1 MAMTAITKAGLPQ
14 DISFPLLLLLAQA
27 FDFLRQPVIGAGH
40 VSLHVRQPAIDVAE
54 AGTDVA
60 SGAPRVGAHALPEFL
75 LLTVLAVEFS
85 GLHRC
90 HPDRQRASL
99 NSSH

>member
-54 AGTDVA
+54 AATDVA
-60 SGAPRVGAHALPEFL
+60 SVAPRVGALALPQFL
-75 LLTVLAVEFS
+75 LLIVLAVVLS
-85 GLHRC
+85 WIHPC
-90 HPDRQRASL
+90 HPLIGRVSGTE
-99 NSSH
+99 